1 MELELWVVVTCPIW
15 VLGSK
20 LSLCKSNKLFK
31 LLSHLSGL
39 GRGALYFTGAKGL
52 SDAMYLNEG
61 GCVTVNLLFLV
72 SDISHRELHLRM
84 SPTNHCTEDVPPWEG
99 KLRHQLS
106 LQQEGRKLVSLL
118 ILTVVQM
125 AVKSEVQCY
134 AWLSLILSSEATEL
148 KVLSEARS

>member
-1 MELELWVVVTCPIW
+1 MGGCDLPNMGAGIQTQ
-15 VLGSK
+15 
-20 LSLCKSNKLFK
+20 SLCKSNKLFK

-84 SPTNHCTEDVPPWEG
+84 SPTNHCTFPMGREAQASTFPSAG
-99 KLRHQLS
+99 
-106 LQQEGRKLVSLL
+106 GRKVSLL

-125 AVKSEVQCY
+125 AVKSEVEVNRGQPS
-134 AWLSLILSSEATEL
+134 SLAGFVSITTPSHQGTSLEL
-148 KVLSEARS
+148 E